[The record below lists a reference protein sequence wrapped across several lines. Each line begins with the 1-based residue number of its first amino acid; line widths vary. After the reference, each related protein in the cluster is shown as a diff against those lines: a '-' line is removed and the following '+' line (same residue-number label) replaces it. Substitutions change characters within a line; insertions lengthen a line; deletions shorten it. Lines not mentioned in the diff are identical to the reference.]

1 MCTLMY
7 ITLFLCSA
15 QDPGKLYVGR
25 QTVKTLGIVHL
36 DT

>member
-7 ITLFLCSA
+7 ITLCSA
-15 QDPGKLYVGR
+15 QDPKKLYVGS

>member
-1 MCTLMY
+1 MCTHVHY
-7 ITLFLCSA
+7 ILCSA
-15 QDPGKLYVGR
+15 QDPGKLYVGS

>member
-7 ITLFLCSA
+7 IRFLCSA
-15 QDPGKLYVGR
+15 QDPKKLYIGS